1 MTQQLT
7 VAEMNAQ
14 PSTMNSV
21 SMMFS
26 TDGMDR
32 IIKFSELMSAGK
44 VSVPTHFQN
53 KPADCMAIVMQ
64 SMRWGM
70 DPFVVAQKT
79 HVINGTLGYEAQL
92 VNAVVTSSNA
102 VQGRFHFEYGGEW
115 ERIAGVPP
123 EKRDESGLFIRV
135 GAILRGET
143 EITWGEPVYLADV
156 KTRNSPLWKTQPKQ
170 KIAYLGIK
178 YWARLYCPEVILGVY
193 TPDEIEVRGEKEIN
207 PQPQQRA
214 SINQMSE
221 SEVSQPVVSEQSQ
234 GSAPTADTSK
244 LEAEFMAKIEAADS
258 CEKAKAIR
266 VDLDEQKAVLG
277 NSLFTALKG
286 KAVAKYHQ
294 LDSHHAVEAALNSLD
309 VSDPEAKQHFAR
321 AEQLLNSRKQKLG
334 AELFEAFTITLND
347 LRPEFQ

>member
-26 TDGMDR
+26 ADGMDR
-32 IIKFSELMSAGK
+32 IMKFAELMSAGR
-44 VSVPTHFQN
+44 VSVPVHFQN
-53 KPADCMAIVMQ
+53 KPSDCMAIVMQ

-92 VNAVVTSSNA
+92 VNAVVTSSTA

-115 ERIAGVPP
+115 EKIGGVAPD
-123 EKRDESGLFIRV
+123 KRDESGLFIRV

-170 KIAYLGIK
+170 QIAYLGIK

-193 TPDEIEVRGEKEIN
+193 TPDEVEQRTEKEVN
-207 PQPQQRA
+207 PPAHRA
-214 SINQMSE
+214 SVTQMSA
-221 SEVSQPVVSEQSQ
+221 SENRGNVVAEQKP
-234 GSAPTADTSK
+234 AAEPTADNFG
-244 LEAEFMAKIEAADS
+244 LEAEFLAQIEAAENCDQ
-258 CEKAKAIR
+258 ATAIR
-266 VDLDEQKAVLG
+266 ASLDEQKSTLG
-277 NSLFTALKG
+277 NALFTALKG
-286 KAVAKYHQ
+286 KAVAKYHRI
-294 LDSHHAVEAALNSLD
+294 DSKNAIEAAINSLD
-309 VSDPEAKQHFAR
+309 VSDPEAKEQFAK

-334 AELFEAFTITLND
+334 TELYEAFSLTMND

>member
-14 PSTMNSV
+14 PSTMNGV
-21 SMMFS
+21 SMMLS
-26 TDGMDR
+26 ADGMDR

-92 VNAVVTSSNA
+92 VNAVVTSSTA

-115 ERIAGVPP
+115 ERIAGIAP

-135 GAILRGET
+135 GAVLRGES

-170 KIAYLGIK
+170 QIAYLGIK
-178 YWARLYCPEVILGVY
+178 YWARLYCPEVLLGVY
-193 TPDEIEVRGEKEIN
+193 TPDEIDQRSEKEIN
-207 PQPQQRA
+207 PPAERA
-214 SINQMSE
+214 SISQMSE
-221 SEVSQPVVSEQSQ
+221 NEVSQAVVAEQSQ
-234 GSAPTADTSK
+234 GSAPTADTGK
-244 LEAEFMAKIEAADS
+244 LEAEYIAQIEAADT

-277 NSLFTALKG
+277 NALFTALKG

-294 LDSHHAVEAALNSLD
+294 LDSRHAVEAAMNSLD
-309 VSDPEAKQHFAR
+309 VSDPEAKEHFAR

-334 AELFEAFTITLND
+334 AELFDGFTITLND

>member
-26 TDGMDR
+26 ADGMDR
-32 IIKFSELMSAGK
+32 IMKFAELMSAGR
-44 VSVPTHFQN
+44 VSVPVHFQN
-53 KPADCMAIVMQ
+53 KPSDCMAIVMQ

-92 VNAVVTSSNA
+92 VNAVVTSSTA
-102 VQGRFHFEYGGEW
+102 VQGRFHFEYGGDW
-115 ERIAGVPP
+115 ERIGGVAPD
-123 EKRDESGLFIRV
+123 KRDESGLFIKV
-135 GAILRGET
+135 GAILRSET

-170 KIAYLGIK
+170 QIAYLGIK

-193 TPDEIEVRGEKEIN
+193 TPDEVEQRTEKEVN
-207 PQPQQRA
+207 PPAQRA
-214 SINQMSE
+214 SINQMSVAE
-221 SEVSQPVVSEQSQ
+221 SRDNVVSEQKQESKEQ
-234 GSAPTADTSK
+234 TDTSS
-244 LEAEFMAKIEAADS
+244 LEAEFLAQIEAAEN
-258 CEKAKAIR
+258 CEQAATIR
-266 VDLDEQKAVLG
+266 AALDEQKSTLG
-277 NSLFTALKG
+277 NALFTALKG
-286 KAVAKYHQ
+286 KAVAKYHRI
-294 LDSHHAVEAALNSLD
+294 DSKNAIEAAINSLD
-309 VSDPEAKQHFAR
+309 VSDPEAKEQFAK

-334 AELFEAFTITLND
+334 TELYEAFSLTMND

>member
-1 MTQQLT
+1 MNQQLT

-14 PSTMNSV
+14 PSTMNGV
-21 SMMFS
+21 SMMLS
-26 TDGMDR
+26 ADGMDR

-92 VNAVVTSSNA
+92 VNAVVTSSTA

-115 ERIAGVPP
+115 DRIGGVAPD
-123 EKRDESGLFIRV
+123 KRDESGLFIKV
-135 GAILRGET
+135 GAILRGES

-170 KIAYLGIK
+170 QIAYLGIK
-178 YWARLYCPEVILGVY
+178 YWARLYCPEVLLGVY
-193 TPDEIEVRGEKEIN
+193 TPDEIDQRSEKEIN
-207 PQPQQRA
+207 PPAERA
-214 SINQMSE
+214 SISQMSE
-221 SEVSQPVVSEQSQ
+221 KEVGQKVVAEPEQ
-234 GSAPTADTSK
+234 GAAPTADNST
-244 LEAEFMAKIEAADS
+244 LEAEYIAQIEAADT
-258 CEKAKAIR
+258 CDKAKAIR
-266 VDLDEQKAVLG
+266 ADLDDQKSALG
-277 NSLFTALKG
+277 NTLFTALKG

-294 LDSHHAVEAALNSLD
+294 LDSRHAIEAAINGLD
-309 VSDPEAKQHFAR
+309 VSDPEAKEQFAKV
-321 AEQLLNSRKQKLG
+321 EQLLNSRKQKLG
-334 AELFEAFTITLND
+334 PDLFDAFTITLND

>member
-26 TDGMDR
+26 ADGMDR
-32 IIKFSELMSAGK
+32 IMKFAELMSAGR
-44 VSVPTHFQN
+44 VSVPVHFQN
-53 KPADCMAIVMQ
+53 KPSDCMAIVMQ

-92 VNAVVTSSNA
+92 VNAVVTSSTA
-102 VQGRFHFEYGGEW
+102 VQGRFHFEYGGDW
-115 ERIAGVPP
+115 ERIGGVAPD
-123 EKRDESGLFIRV
+123 KRDESGLFIKV
-135 GAILRGET
+135 GAILRSET

-170 KIAYLGIK
+170 QIAYLGIK

-193 TPDEIEVRGEKEIN
+193 TPDEVEQRTEKEVN
-207 PQPQQRA
+207 PPAQRA
-214 SINQMSE
+214 SINQMSAAE
-221 SEVSQPVVSEQSQ
+221 SRDNVVSEQKQESKEQ
-234 GSAPTADTSK
+234 TDTSS
-244 LEAEFMAKIEAADS
+244 LESEFLAQIEAAEN
-258 CEKAKAIR
+258 CEQAATIR
-266 VDLDEQKAVLG
+266 AALDEQKSSLG
-277 NSLFTALKG
+277 NTLFTALKG
-286 KAVAKYHQ
+286 KAVAKYHRI
-294 LDSHHAVEAALNSLD
+294 DSKNAIEAAINSLD
-309 VSDPEAKQHFAR
+309 VSDPEAKEQFAK

-334 AELFEAFTITLND
+334 TELYEAFSLTMND

>member
-26 TDGMDR
+26 ADGMDR
-32 IIKFSELMSAGK
+32 IMKFAELMSAGR
-44 VSVPTHFQN
+44 VSVPVHFQN
-53 KPADCMAIVMQ
+53 KPSDCMAIVMQ

-92 VNAVVTSSNA
+92 VNAVVTSSTA
-102 VQGRFHFEYGGEW
+102 VQGRFHFEYGGDW
-115 ERIAGVPP
+115 ERIGGVAPD
-123 EKRDESGLFIRV
+123 KRDESGLFIKV
-135 GAILRGET
+135 GAILRSET

-170 KIAYLGIK
+170 QIAYLGIK

-193 TPDEIEVRGEKEIN
+193 TPDEVEQRTEKEVN
-207 PQPQQRA
+207 PPAQRA
-214 SINQMSE
+214 SINQMSVAE
-221 SEVSQPVVSEQSQ
+221 SRDNVVSEQKQESKEQ
-234 GSAPTADTSK
+234 TDTSS
-244 LEAEFMAKIEAADS
+244 LEAEFLAQIEAAEN
-258 CEKAKAIR
+258 CEQAATIR
-266 VDLDEQKAVLG
+266 AALDEQKSSLG
-277 NSLFTALKG
+277 NTLFTALKG
-286 KAVAKYHQ
+286 KAVAKYHRI
-294 LDSHHAVEAALNSLD
+294 DSKNAIEAAINSLD
-309 VSDPEAKQHFAR
+309 VSDPEAKEQFAK

-334 AELFEAFTITLND
+334 TELYEAFSLTMND